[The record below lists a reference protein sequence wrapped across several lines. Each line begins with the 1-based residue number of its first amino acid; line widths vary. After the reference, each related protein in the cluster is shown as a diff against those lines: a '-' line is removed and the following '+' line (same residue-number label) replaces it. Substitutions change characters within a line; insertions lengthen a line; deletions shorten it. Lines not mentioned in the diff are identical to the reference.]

1 MVSTTGGARP
11 EPGRVIGVVGACGGA
26 GTSVVAACVAH
37 GLRRGGE
44 RATLVDLDAHGPGTD
59 LLLGADGGRGARW
72 PDLVEARGE
81 VDGLGVVAAL
91 PRWGAVPVLS
101 GTASGPPPDDDVVLG
116 VCRGLV
122 RAGEMLVLDLPRP
135 GAWESATRRD
145 GGGSST
151 APSGGAGAVA
161 AQGREPA
168 DVRSGGGRAVRAL
181 LAACETVLLVVPLT
195 LPGAV
200 AAQRVRDALRAADV
214 SDVRVVARG
223 PAPGAVDPDDIAAAL
238 GLPVIGVLDR
248 DAGLAR
254 AIERGEGPAVTHRTV
269 LGRFA
274 ADVAAA
280 L

>member
-1 MVSTTGGARP
+1 MEAAMVSTMGSGVP

-81 VDGLGVVAAL
+81 VEGAGVVAAL
-91 PRWGAVPVLS
+91 PRWGRVPVLS
-101 GTASGPPPDDDVVLG
+101 GTASGAPPEDDVVLD

-122 RAGEMLVLDLPRP
+122 RAGESLVLDLPRP
-135 GAWESATRRD
+135 GAWGSVTRRGRGAAAEAPGSD
-145 GGGSST
+145 GL
-151 APSGGAGAVA
+151 AVHT
-161 AQGREPA
+161 
-168 DVRSGGGRAVRAL
+168 L
-181 LAACETVLLVVPLT
+181 LAGCDTALLVVPLS
-195 LPGAV
+195 LPAIMGAG
-200 AAQRVRDALRAADV
+200 RVRDALRGAGV
-214 SDVRVVARG
+214 PDVRLVVRG
-223 PAPGAVDPDDIAAAL
+223 PAPGSVDEEDVSAAL
-238 GLPVIGVLDR
+238 GLPVAAVMGR

-254 AIERGEGPAVTHRTV
+254 AIERGEGPAMSRRAT
-269 LGRFA
+269 LGKFA
-274 ADVAAA
+274 ADVSGA

>member
-1 MVSTTGGARP
+1 MVSTVGGIRP

-44 RATLVDLDAHGPGTD
+44 RATLVDLDTHGPGTD
-59 LLLGADGGRGARW
+59 LLLGSDGGRGARW

-81 VDGLGVVAAL
+81 VDGVGVVAAL

-101 GTASGPPPDDDVVLG
+101 GTAHGSPPDDDVVLG

-122 RAGEMLVLDLPRP
+122 RAGETLVLDLPRP
-135 GAWESATRRD
+135 GAWETATRRD
-145 GGGSST
+145 G
-151 APSGGAGAVA
+151 AP
-161 AQGREPA
+161 EP
-168 DVRSGGGRAVRAL
+168 GGGLAVRTL

-195 LPGAV
+195 LPATVG
-200 AAQRVRDALRAADV
+200 AQRVRDALRGAGV
-214 SDVRVVARG
+214 PDVRVVVRG
-223 PAPGAVDPDDIAAAL
+223 PAPGAVHQDDVGAAL
-238 GLPVIGVLDR
+238 GLAVAGAVGR
-248 DAGLAR
+248 DAGLPR
-254 AIERGEGPAVTHRTV
+254 AIDRGEGPALSGRTV

-274 ADVAAA
+274 LDLAAA

>member
-1 MVSTTGGARP
+1 MVSTVGGVVP

-26 GTSVVAACVAH
+26 GASVVAACVAH

-81 VDGLGVVAAL
+81 VEGAGVVAAL
-91 PRWGAVPVLS
+91 PRWGMVPVLS
-101 GTASGPPPDDDVVLG
+101 GTASGAPPEDDVVLD

-122 RAGEMLVLDLPRP
+122 RAGESLVLDLPRP
-135 GAWESATRRD
+135 GAWGSVTRRGRGAAAEAPGSD
-145 GGGSST
+145 GL
-151 APSGGAGAVA
+151 
-161 AQGREPA
+161 
-168 DVRSGGGRAVRAL
+168 AVRTL
-181 LAACETVLLVVPLT
+181 LAGCDTALLVVPRT
-195 LPGAV
+195 LPAIMGAG
-200 AAQRVRDALRAADV
+200 RVRDALRGTGV
-214 SDVRVVARG
+214 PDVRLVVRG
-223 PAPGAVDPDDIAAAL
+223 PAPGSLDEEDVSAAL
-238 GLPVIGVLDR
+238 GLPLAAVMGR

-254 AIERGEGPAVTHRTV
+254 AIERGEGPAMSHRAT

-274 ADVAAA
+274 ADVAGT

>member
-1 MVSTTGGARP
+1 MISTTGGARP

-44 RATLVDLDAHGPGTD
+44 RATLVDLDAHAPGTD
-59 LLLGADGGRGARW
+59 LLLGADDGRGARW

-122 RAGEMLVLDLPRP
+122 RAGETLVLDLPRP
-135 GAWESATRRD
+135 GGWDSATRRS
-145 GGGSST
+145 GGGF
-151 APSGGAGAVA
+151 PDEVSGGA
-161 AQGREPA
+161 
-168 DVRSGGGRAVRAL
+168 RAVRAL

-195 LPGAV
+195 LSAAV
-200 AAQRVRDALRAADV
+200 GAQRVRDALRAADV
-214 SDVRVVARG
+214 TDVRVVARG
-223 PAPGAVDPDDIAAAL
+223 PAPGTVDPDDVAAAL
-238 GLPVIGVLDR
+238 GLPTIGVLGR

-254 AIERGEGPAVTHRTV
+254 AIERGEGPAVAHRTV

-274 ADVAAA
+274 ADMAAA

>member
-1 MVSTTGGARP
+1 MSSTGGARP
-11 EPGRVIGVVGACGGA
+11 EPGRVIGAVGACGGA

-44 RATLVDLDAHGPGTD
+44 RATLVDLDAHAPGTD
-59 LLLGADGGRGARW
+59 LLLGIDGGRGARW

-101 GTASGPPPDDDVVLG
+101 GTPSGAPPDDDVVLG

-122 RAGEMLVLDLPRP
+122 RAGETLVLDLPRP
-135 GAWESATRRD
+135 GAWGSATRR
-145 GGGSST
+145 GGGART
-151 APSGGAGAVA
+151 GAPGDGA
-161 AQGREPA
+161 Q
-168 DVRSGGGRAVRAL
+168 AVRAL

-195 LPGAV
+195 LPAAV
-200 AAQRVRDALRAADV
+200 GAQRVRDALHAADV
-214 SDVRVVARG
+214 TDVRVVARG
-223 PAPGAVDPDDIAAAL
+223 PAPGTVDPDDVAAAL
-238 GLPVIGVLDR
+238 GLPTIGVLGR

-254 AIERGEGPAVTHRTV
+254 AIECGEGPAVAHRTL

-274 ADVAAA
+274 ANVAAA